1 LHEPNQREEGEE
13 AIPAAAEGVAPAS
26 EEDALSG
33 IGQEAIPSK

>member
-13 AIPAAAEGVAPAS
+13 AIPAAAEGVTPAP

-33 IGQEAIPSK
+33 VGEKAIPSK